1 MRVGA
6 CDGVGMGGC
15 GQTAKN
21 DGESHCE
28 CCLSVHVRVLSEQ
41 RTCPTG
47 GIKLKISGL
56 FSNKGKSF

>member
-1 MRVGA
+1 MRVGV

-28 CCLSVHVRVLSEQ
+28 CCLSVRVLSEQ
-41 RTCPTG
+41 LPMKKFLDSSIT
-47 GIKLKISGL
+47 KEKAS
-56 FSNKGKSF
+56 